1 MLVAA
6 GCSLDVSRPAVVK
19 HYYLLE
25 VPAETAETPPQ
36 FTVPIKVSGFEV
48 APPFA
53 DRAIVY
59 RMDEQRYESDF
70 YNEFF
75 VAPRAMV
82 TSRISDWLAARRIF
96 SAALPPS
103 STVDAPYAIEGL
115 VKSLYVDLRLEN
127 QPKAVF
133 ALQVF
138 VTRIGNPERRIV
150 LERTYSHEFALA
162 DRNPETLTNGLSQ
175 ALQLCLADLE
185 RDLRALDIKP

>member
-1 MLVAA
+1 M
-6 GCSLDVSRPAVVK
+6 
-19 HYYLLE
+19 
-25 VPAETAETPPQ
+25 
-36 FTVPIKVSGFEV
+36 
-48 APPFA
+48 
-53 DRAIVY
+53 
-59 RMDEQRYESDF
+59 
-70 YNEFF
+70 
-75 VAPRAMV
+75 
-82 TSRISDWLAARRIF
+82 
-96 SAALPPS
+96 
-103 STVDAPYAIEGL
+103 
-115 VKSLYVDLRLEN
+115 DLRLEN